1 MTCIRDPKGI
11 LKRELARLYDEFKLP
26 GDFPPDVLANAN
38 EAASRRPDTRSHR
51 DRTDLPFATLDPA
64 SSTDLDQAFRIE
76 RSGADIILHYAI
88 ADVPWFVDYDSAMA
102 REAWSRG
109 ETIYLPGDRMSL
121 YPEIISQG
129 VASLLPDG
137 PRPAVVFIVRVGPDG
152 IARLDGVER
161 ALIRSRAKL
170 AYETVTEA
178 DLPDGFAELALR
190 VEAAE
195 RERGAA
201 RIDTPEQE
209 LEETEDGH
217 LRLSFRKR
225 HRAEDQNA
233 ALSLAANLAVAQ
245 FLLEHHTGLFRVMD
259 EPDAKAVARLRLQAA
274 ALDVDWPSD
283 EPLKALE
290 RRLDPDSPDDTAMM
304 LAIRRA
310 GHGASYAPYSA
321 DKKPWHAAVAATYA
335 HATAPLRRL
344 ADRYVI
350 EAALALAN
358 GRSVPRQASD
368 AFSELPSVM
377 ARAGSLAGR
386 TDAAVL
392 DLAEA
397 VMLRGREGELFN
409 ALVIDADDKGRVT
422 AQLAKL
428 PVVVRVNGNGVELH
442 DAKFG
447 EHVRLR
453 LDRIDLP
460 GRKVQFSPVQDHT
473 ATKASQAASPSTDTP

>member
-11 LKRELARLYDEFKLP
+11 LKRELARLYDDFKLP
-26 GDFPPDVLANAN
+26 GDFPPGVLKNAN
-38 EAASRRPDTRSHR
+38 DAASRHPDAQSHK
-51 DRTDLPFATLDPA
+51 DRTTLPFATLDPA
-64 SSTDLDQAFRIE
+64 SSTDLDQAFHIE
-76 RSGADIILHYAI
+76 RSGTDIILHYAI
-88 ADVPWFVDYDSAMA
+88 ADVPWFVDYDSPMA
-102 REAWSRG
+102 QEAWRRG

-137 PRPAVVFIVRVGPDG
+137 PRPAVMFTIRVDPDG
-152 IARLDGVER
+152 ISRLDGVER
-161 ALIRSRAKL
+161 SLIRSRAKL
-170 AYETVTEA
+170 AYETATET
-178 DLPDGFAELALR
+178 DLPDAFAELAR
-190 VEAAE
+190 RIEAAE
-195 RERGAA
+195 RDRGAA

-209 LEETEDGH
+209 LEETEDGR

-225 HRAEDQNA
+225 HRTEDQNA

-245 FLLEHHTGLFRVMD
+245 FLLEHRTGLFRVMD
-259 EPDAKAVARLRLQAA
+259 EPDAKAVARLRVQAA
-274 ALDVDWPSD
+274 ALDVNWPAS

-290 RRLDPDSPDDTAMM
+290 RRLDPDRPDDTAMM

-321 DKKPWHAAVAATYA
+321 DKRPWHAAVAATYA

-428 PVVVRVNGNGVELH
+428 PVVVRVNGNVGELH

-460 GRKVQFSPVQDHT
+460 GRKVQFSPVQNHM
-473 ATKASQAASPSTDTP
+473 ATKAAQAASPSTDAP